1 MGSYEE
7 MCQALLSKDVK
18 IAKTAFR
25 HAKVLGYVEH
35 PFVEITAGTDVNPE
49 NAHCVELADLEKI
62 L

>member
-1 MGSYEE
+1 